1 MKLKTLT
8 MAKVIESL
16 DDENTQLTTI
26 TRDVTITQ
34 GETTI
39 TVPVLSVN
47 NWKRFIAEHASWK
60 FVSLVADIIDEPSPQ
75 NSWFYFSFAFT
86 EFWTRKEKGITDAI
100 KAFYKEYDLGAS
112 YGEDV
117 TVTTEYGKSVTN
129 NGASK
134 GVSDQKNGA
143 AASITGVPANNG
155 LSLGTTTGTP
165 VTNTAATVTYDADTL
180 KDVQKTTQAGSTA
193 SQNGSQVW
201 SKEENDGED
210 TVTTHK
216 SGFNTDIAEK
226 IRTEIAFR
234 IQQDIT
240 KQVLDQF
247 AKETLFLC

>member
-8 MAKVIESL
+8 MSKVIESL

-34 GETTI
+34 DEVTI

-47 NWKRFIAEHASWK
+47 NWKRFIADHASWK

-86 EFWTRKEKGITDAI
+86 EFWTRKEKGITDAV
-100 KAFYKEYDLGAS
+100 KAFYKQYDLGAS

-117 TVTTEYGKSVTN
+117 SVTTEYGKSVTN

-143 AASITGVPANNG
+143 AAAI
-155 LSLGTTTGTP
+155 TGTP
-165 VTNTAATVTYDADTL
+165 VDGAIGLATTTGAQVSSTASTVTYDSDTL
-180 KDVQKTTQAGSTA
+180 KDVQKTTQQGSTA

-201 SKEENDGED
+201 SKEESDGED
-210 TVTTHK
+210 VVRTHK
-216 SGFNTDIAEK
+216 TGFNTDIAEK

-240 KQVLDQF
+240 KQVLEEF
-247 AKETLFLC
+247 AKEILFLS

>member
-8 MAKVIESL
+8 MEKVIESL

-34 GETTI
+34 DEVSI
-39 TVPVLSVN
+39 TVPVLTVN

-60 FVSLVADIIDEPSPQ
+60 FVSLIADIIDEPSPQ

-86 EFWTRKEKGITDAI
+86 EFWTRKEKGITDAV
-100 KAFYKEYDLGAS
+100 KAFYKQYDLGAS
-112 YGEDV
+112 YGEDSS
-117 TVTTEYGKSVTN
+117 VTTEYGKSTTN

-143 AASITGVPANNG
+143 AASITGVPADGG
-155 LSLGTTTGTP
+155 LSLGTTNGTQ
-165 VTNTAATVTYDADTL
+165 VSSTASTVTYDSDTL
-180 KDVQKTTQAGSTA
+180 KDVQKTTQQGSTA

-210 TVTTHK
+210 VVRTHK
-216 SGFNTDIAEK
+216 TGFNTDIAEK

-240 KQVLDQF
+240 KQVLEEF
-247 AKETLFLC
+247 AKETLFLS